1 MVCAGFVSRRFHTVH
16 LQKWGRIIVVMN
28 SKDELVPTRR
38 ANQALP
44 QNLGEFD
51 TLLEG
56 LEYAAR
62 GDTGFNFY
70 TPRGVL
76 QFVVPFK
83 DLRDRAVETAARLN
97 SLNFQRGERVAIV
110 AETSPDFMAA
120 FFACQYL
127 GLIPCPMPCSMN
139 LGGKHAYIMRLKG
152 MMESA
157 HVTLALTPGSIRDE
171 VCEAGKRA
179 GVRQCLTFDELN
191 DLPQSRKAFDPFG
204 PDEPA
209 YIQYSSGST
218 SSPKGVLIT
227 QKSIMANALGILCD
241 GLKLTPEDRAF
252 SWLPLYHDM
261 GLVGFCLAPMLGQ
274 VSVDYMATSAFA
286 RRPLL
291 WLKIMSDNGCTIS
304 YSPTFGY
311 DLVCR
316 RIKQT
321 AGDFDLSGWRVAGI
335 GGDMVRAE
343 VLEAF
348 SDALAPACFNSR
360 AFLPSYGMA
369 EATLAV
375 TFAPLD
381 EPVFVDHVD
390 QAHCKISRRA
400 VPVLKDNSADPHNI
414 RSFVA
419 CGQPMAGHAV
429 EIRCDAG
436 SALLEREIGHVFI
449 KGPSLMAGYFNNDD
463 ATDEV
468 FHADGWMATGDMGY
482 MVDEQLVVT
491 GRSKDLILHNGRNI
505 WPQDIEWAVE
515 RLDGLRPGD
524 AAAFAL
530 DKTGGDEQIAVLVQC
545 RLGDE
550 GQREEFRR
558 SVSSVVH
565 QHSGVE
571 CEVVLVPP
579 RSLPFTS
586 SGKLSRAGAK
596 ALLASGK
603 IFATVSSRPT
613 QTVRMGTGSL
623 TEGVAAEAAE

>member
-1 MVCAGFVSRRFHTVH
+1 
-16 LQKWGRIIVVMN
+16 MN
-28 SKDELVPTRR
+28 NKNDLTPTIR
-38 ANQALP
+38 ANKNLP
-44 QNLGEFD
+44 HNLGNFA

-62 GDTGFNFY
+62 GETGFNFY
-70 TPRGVL
+70 SPRGAL
-76 QFVVPFK
+76 QNVVPFK
-83 DLRDRAVETAARLN
+83 DLRDRAVETAARLKSMN
-97 SLNFQRGERVAIV
+97 LQRGDRVAIV
-110 AETSPDFMAA
+110 AVTSPDFLVA
-120 FFACQYL
+120 FFACQYV

-139 LGGKHAYIMRLKG
+139 IGGKEAYIMRLKG
-152 MMESA
+152 MMDSA
-157 HVTLALTPGSIRDE
+157 QVNVALTPDE
-171 VCEAGKRA
+171 AFDVVFEACKRA
-179 GVRQCLTFDELN
+179 EVAQCLTFSQLN
-191 DLPQSRKAFDPFG
+191 DLPQSKETFQPFG
-204 PDEPA
+204 PDEVA

-218 SSPKGVLIT
+218 SRPKGVLIT
-227 QKSIMANALGILCD
+227 QKSVMSNAGGILSN
-241 GLKLTPEDRAF
+241 GLKLTQEDRAF

-274 VSVDYMATSAFA
+274 VSVDYLATSAFA

-304 YSPTFGY
+304 YSPSFGY
-311 DLVCR
+311 DLACR
-316 RIKQT
+316 RVKQA
-321 AGDFDLSGWRVAGI
+321 AGDFDLSKWRVAGI
-335 GGDMVRAE
+335 GGDMVRAD
-343 VLEAF
+343 VLNAF
-348 SDALAPACFNSR
+348 SETFAESSFNAD

-375 TFAPLD
+375 TFASLD
-381 EPVFVDHVD
+381 EPILVDHVD
-390 QAHCKISRRA
+390 RAHCKISRRA
-400 VPVLKDNSADPHNI
+400 VPAVKSNSADPQNV

-419 CGQPMAGHAV
+419 CGRPLAGHQV
-429 EIRCDAG
+429 EIRGDTGAI
-436 SALLEREIGHVFI
+436 LTEREIGHVFI
-449 KGPSLMAGYFNNDD
+449 KGPSLMGGYYDNDA
-463 ATDEV
+463 ATCEV
-468 FHADGWMATGDMGY
+468 FHSNGWMATGDMGY
-482 MVDEQLVVT
+482 QIDEQLVIT

-515 RLDGLRPGD
+515 RLDGLRAGD

-530 DKTGGDEQIAVLVQC
+530 HKECGSEQIAVLVQC

-596 ALLASGK
+596 ALLISGE
-603 IFATVSSRPT
+603 IFAGVAASLMPST
-613 QTVRMGTGSL
+613 RMRTGSL
-623 TEGVAAEAAE
+623 AEGAAAEAAE

>member
-1 MVCAGFVSRRFHTVH
+1 
-16 LQKWGRIIVVMN
+16 MN
-28 SKDELVPTRR
+28 NKIDLVATNR
-38 ANQALP
+38 ANN
-44 QNLGEFD
+44 NLSQKLGDFE

-62 GDTGFNFY
+62 GETGFNFY
-70 TPRGVL
+70 SPRGAL
-76 QFVVPFK
+76 EYVVPYK
-83 DLRDRAVETAARLN
+83 DLRDRAVEVAARLK
-97 SLNFQRGERVAIV
+97 SLNLQRGDRIAIV
-110 AETSPDFMAA
+110 AVTSPEFMAA
-120 FFACQYL
+120 FFACQYV

-139 LGGKHAYIMRLKG
+139 IGGKEAYILRLKG

-157 HVTLALTPGSIRDE
+157 QVNVALTPGDTFD
-171 VCEAGKRA
+171 VVAEACRRA
-179 GVRQCLTFDELN
+179 NVGQCLTFDQVDE
-191 DLPQSRKAFDPFG
+191 LPQSDTAFQPFG
-204 PDEPA
+204 PDEVA

-218 SSPKGVLIT
+218 SRPKGVLIT
-227 QKSIMANALGILCD
+227 QKSVIANSRGILRH
-241 GLKLTPEDRAF
+241 GLKLTPQDRAF

-261 GLVGFCLAPMLGQ
+261 GLVGFCLAPMMGQ
-274 VSVDYMATSAFA
+274 VTVDYLATSAFA

-291 WLKIMSDNGCTIS
+291 WLKIMSDNRCTIS

-311 DLVCR
+311 DLACR
-316 RIKQT
+316 RVKES
-321 AGDFDLSGWRVAGI
+321 AKDFDLSCWRVAGI
-335 GGDMVRAE
+335 GGDMVRAD
-343 VLEAF
+343 VLNAFSEAF
-348 SDALAPACFNSR
+348 VDASFNAN

-375 TFAPLD
+375 TFAALD
-381 EPVFVDHVD
+381 EPIVVDCVD
-390 QAHCKISRRA
+390 RAHCKISRRA
-400 VPVLKDNSADPHNI
+400 VPALKDNTADPKNV

-419 CGQPMAGHAV
+419 SGKPMEGHAV
-429 EIRCDAG
+429 EIRCDTG
-436 SALLEREIGHVFI
+436 SVLSEREIGHVFI
-449 KGPSLMAGYFNNDD
+449 KGPSLMGGYFNNDI
-463 ATDEV
+463 ATCEV
-468 FHADGWMATGDMGY
+468 FQSNGWMATGDMGY
-482 MVDEQLVVT
+482 MIDEQLVVT

-515 RLDGLRPGD
+515 RLDGLRTGD

-530 DKTGGDEQIAVLVQC
+530 DKESGDEQIAVLVQC

-558 SVSSVVH
+558 SVSTVVH

-596 ALLASGK
+596 ALLVSGE
-603 IFATVSSRPT
+603 IFAGISSKFAPPA
-613 QTVRMGTGSL
+613 RMHTGGL

>member
-1 MVCAGFVSRRFHTVH
+1 VRHDSLAYLYKAGEISSF
-16 LQKWGRIIVVMN
+16 MN
-28 SKDELVPTRR
+28 SKNDLSPTKR
-38 ANQALP
+38 ANNTLP
-44 QNLGEFD
+44 QHLGKFD

-62 GDTGFNFY
+62 GETGFNFY
-70 TPRGVL
+70 SPRGVL
-76 QFVVPFK
+76 QYVVPYK
-83 DLRDRAVETAARLN
+83 ELMKRAVETATKFN
-97 SLNFQRGERVAIV
+97 SMNLQRGDRVAIV

-120 FFACQYL
+120 FFACQYV

-139 LGGKHAYIMRLKG
+139 IGGKEAYIMRLKG

-157 HVTLALTPGSIRDE
+157 HVKVALTPEHTFD
-171 VCEAGKRA
+171 VVAEACQRGD
-179 GVRQCLTFDELN
+179 VEQCLTFSQLDEF
-191 DLPQSRKAFDPFG
+191 PQSIKAFQPFA
-204 PDEPA
+204 PDEVA

-218 SSPKGVLIT
+218 SRPKGVLIT
-227 QKSIMANALGILCD
+227 QKSIVANVRGILRH
-241 GLKLTPEDRAF
+241 GLQLTPEDRAF

-261 GLVGFCLAPMLGQ
+261 GLVGFCLAPMMGQ
-274 VSVDYMATSAFA
+274 VSVDYLATSAFA

-291 WLKIMSDNGCTIS
+291 WLKIMSDNGSTIS

-316 RIKQT
+316 RVKDA
-321 AGDFDLSGWRVAGI
+321 AGDFDLSGWRIAGI
-335 GGDMVRAE
+335 GGDMVRAD
-343 VLEAF
+343 VLDAF
-348 SDALAPACFNSR
+348 SQTFAKSCFNAQ

-375 TFAPLD
+375 TFAALD

-390 QAHCKISRRA
+390 RAHCKISRRA
-400 VPVLKDNSADPHNI
+400 VPALKDNSADPQNV

-419 CGQPMAGHAV
+419 SGRVLEGHEL
-429 EIRCDAG
+429 EIRGDAG
-436 SALLEREIGHVFI
+436 DILTEREIGHVFI
-449 KGPSLMAGYFNNDD
+449 KGPSLMGGYYNNDV
-463 ATDEV
+463 ATCEV
-468 FHADGWMATGDMGY
+468 FHSNGWMATGDMGY
-482 MVDEQLVVT
+482 MVDEQLVIT

-515 RLDGLRPGD
+515 RLEGLRTGD

-530 DKTGGDEQIAVLVQC
+530 DKEGGDEQIAVLVQC

-596 ALLASGK
+596 ALLISGE
-603 IFATVSSRPT
+603 IFAGVSST
-613 QTVRMGTGSL
+613 IASAARMRTGGL
-623 TEGVAAEAAE
+623 AEGAAAEAAE

>member
-1 MVCAGFVSRRFHTVH
+1 
-16 LQKWGRIIVVMN
+16 MN
-28 SKDELVPTRR
+28 SRNELAPTVR
-38 ANQALP
+38 ANQHLP
-44 QNLGEFD
+44 QNLGEFE

-70 TPRGVL
+70 SPRGAL
-76 QFVVPFK
+76 QHVVRFK
-83 DLRDRAVETAARLN
+83 DLRDRAVETAARLKSMN
-97 SLNFQRGERVAIV
+97 LQRGDRVAIV
-110 AETSPDFMAA
+110 AVTSPEFMAA
-120 FFACQYL
+120 FFACQYV

-139 LGGKHAYIMRLKG
+139 IGGKEAYIMRLKG

-157 HVTLALTPGSIRDE
+157 KANVALTPDDTFDVVS
-171 VCEAGKRA
+171 EACKRA
-179 GVRQCLTFDELN
+179 DVGLCLTFSELDEC
-191 DLPQSRKAFDPFG
+191 PQSDEAFQPFAAN
-204 PDEPA
+204 EVA

-218 SSPKGVLIT
+218 SRPKGVLIT
-227 QKSIMANALGILCD
+227 QKSVIANARGILRH

-261 GLVGFCLAPMLGQ
+261 GLVGFCLAPMMGQ
-274 VSVDYMATSAFA
+274 VSVDYLATSAFA

-304 YSPTFGY
+304 YSPSFGY

-316 RIKQT
+316 RVKQA

-335 GGDMVRAE
+335 GGDMVRAD
-343 VLEAF
+343 VLNAFSEAF
-348 SDALAPACFNSR
+348 AESSFNAN

-375 TFAPLD
+375 TFATLD
-381 EPVFVDHVD
+381 EPIVVDHVD
-390 QAHCKISRRA
+390 RAHCKISRRA
-400 VPVLKDNSADPHNI
+400 VPALKDNSADPQNV

-419 CGQPMAGHAV
+419 SGKPMAGHAV
-429 EIRCDAG
+429 EIRGDG
-436 SALLEREIGHVFI
+436 GEILSEREIGHVFI
-449 KGPSLMAGYFNNDD
+449 KGPSLMGGYYNNDA
-463 ATDEV
+463 ATAEV
-468 FHADGWMATGDMGY
+468 FHSNGWMATGDMGY
-482 MVDEQLVVT
+482 MINEQLVIT

-515 RLDGLRPGD
+515 RLDGLRTGD

-530 DKTGGDEQIAVLVQC
+530 DKEGGDEQIAVLVQC

-558 SVSSVVH
+558 SVSTVVH

-596 ALLASGK
+596 ALLVSGE
-603 IFATVSSRPT
+603 IFAGVSSSIASAA
-613 QTVRMGTGSL
+613 RMRTGSL
-623 TEGVAAEAAE
+623 TEGAAAEAAE